1 MASEKFAGDAMMLHQ
16 RGIKINH
23 ARFDKG
29 MRKLRPWY
37 RGSLNGHKWAD
48 WARSLIGRHKRITPR
63 QGVLDFVLFRRVP
76 LLQRLNAQWLVSTR
90 FFYSQVR
97 LAIQP
102 IQRRTVWRH
111 QHLSGWQPSMQLLK
125 GKDNWR
131 LFAKLPVED
140 WRLLKSKNLLEGQ
153 SSGQAT
159 AKKDSVIRKTLS
171 PSREILPATFKLP
184 SPLQLMFQRVY
195 KVNDFVHS
203 YHRRNIT
210 QESIEALARVVVRRT
225 QRIEQRSVETVP
237 LVTRKNIS
245 AQEAVVTEDPINA
258 VTNIPNF
265 SGASTHSWTGN
276 TSLAQSLNIE
286 QLTDQ
291 VVKQI
296 DRRIIAARERMGRI

>member
-1 MASEKFAGDAMMLHQ
+1 
-16 RGIKINH
+16 
-23 ARFDKG
+23 
-29 MRKLRPWY
+29 
-37 RGSLNGHKWAD
+37 
-48 WARSLIGRHKRITPR
+48 
-63 QGVLDFVLFRRVP
+63 
-76 LLQRLNAQWLVSTR
+76 
-90 FFYSQVR
+90 
-97 LAIQP
+97 
-102 IQRRTVWRH
+102 
-111 QHLSGWQPSMQLLK
+111 MQLLK
-125 GKDNWR
+125 GEDNWR
-131 LFAKLPVED
+131 PFAKLPVED

-153 SSGQAT
+153 SSERAK
-159 AKKDSVIRKTLS
+159 AKKEKDSAISKPLS
-171 PSREILPATFKLP
+171 SNKEILPATFKLP

-210 QESIEALARVVVRRT
+210 QESIEALARAVVHRT

-245 AQEAVVTEDPINA
+245 AQEAAVTENPINA

-276 TSLAQSLNIE
+276 TSLAQSINIE